1 MNYFDDINF
10 IHVAEAESNRDS
22 SCNHVGKEWAF
33 GIMTGNGCV
42 CKSAPTPRIPLQM
55 PFLYLLQP
63 GDMTGWQSINGATR
77 HNFWFVVRGERA
89 ARIYRALAQYK
100 EEGTPVIHLDSYQEL
115 ILILQ
120 RMKHLYQCSIPS
132 SSYQLARCAEE
143 FVAAI
148 YDQLNMKG
156 KDLPIFRYISNLV
169 EKLSLHPE
177 YSCDFYRMAKENH
190 VSYDY
195 FRRCFK
201 EYTGLTIR
209 EFMNRKRLEY
219 ALRLLENSSGSS
231 IKEIT
236 DQCGFPRQA
245 EFARFIKLHTGMT
258 PSEIRKHPRGD
269 A

>member
-1 MNYFDDINF
+1 MNYFDDISF
-10 IHVAEAESNRDS
+10 VHVSEALLAKDS
-22 SCNHVGKEWAF
+22 DFDNVGNEWGF
-33 GIMTGNGCV
+33 GIMTGEGCV
-42 CKSAPTPRIPLQM
+42 KKRGLDPSIQLKM
-55 PFLYLLQP
+55 PFLYLVYP
-63 GDMTGWQSINGATR
+63 GNHSGWQSVNGATR
-77 HNFWFVVRGERA
+77 HNRWFVVRGPRAERMVQA
-89 ARIYRALAQYK
+89 MMPFRK
-100 EEGTPVIHLDSYQEL
+100 EGTPVIYLDNYQDL
-115 ILILQ
+115 ILIHR

-132 SSYQLARCAEE
+132 RSYQLARYAEE
-143 FVAAI
+143 FIATI
-148 YDQLNMKG
+148 YDLLNMKG

-258 PSEIRKHPRGD
+258 PSEIRKHPRAD